1 MKTATI
7 LLALLAAAAPAWGQS
22 VRDYVEVQGA
32 RANKLIGYGLVT
44 GLNGQGDSPAGE
56 SARLLR
62 NLLQNLV
69 SPDAVVQKVESR
81 GIALVLVSAELPA
94 FQKKGT
100 RIDVQVS
107 TLGDAKSLAG
117 GELQLTDLRG
127 PSGRRDPHVYALAS
141 GRLVVA
147 GDAKRG
153 NPTVAAVPG
162 GAIVERELDHPFV
175 LEEDGRRFIRLVL
188 KRPDP
193 ALATQLAVQI
203 NAGALRTAEG
213 RRVDVASAV
222 DGGALRVRVPSVQ
235 EVREALG
242 AAPEADYEK
251 EPVRWLDRV
260 LGLPVVLAAPETP
273 AVVLHDATRTV
284 AWTGEVRLRAG
295 SVLLPPPA
303 PGARPAVFHAQDAQ
317 RLSDFL
323 ERVAPVV
330 GEHQLIDLVRALHD
344 AGLVD
349 GEVRSR

>member
-1 MKTATI
+1 MKTATV
-7 LLALLAAAAPAWGQS
+7 LLAVLGAAAPAWGQS
-22 VRDYVEVQGA
+22 VRDHVEVQGA
-32 RANKLIGYGLVT
+32 RANKLVGYGLVT

-81 GIALVLVSAELPA
+81 GVALVLVSAELPA

-100 RIDVQVS
+100 RIDVRVS
-107 TLGDAKSLAG
+107 ALGDAKSLAG

-141 GRLVVA
+141 GRLVVS
-147 GDAKRG
+147 GDGKRG
-153 NPTVAAVPG
+153 NPTAAAIPG

-175 LEEDGRRFIRLVL
+175 VEADGRRFVRLVL

-193 ALATQLAVQI
+193 SLASQLAVQI

-213 RRVDVASAV
+213 RPVEVASAI
-222 DGGALRVRVPSVQ
+222 DGGALRVRVPSAE
-235 EVREALG
+235 EVRTATG
-242 AAPEADYEK
+242 AEPEVDYEK
-251 EPVRWLDRV
+251 QPVRWLDRL
-260 LGLPVVLAAPETP
+260 LGLPVVLTGPETP
-273 AVVLHDATRTV
+273 AVVLHDASRTV
-284 AWTGEVRLRAG
+284 AWTGQVRLRAG
-295 SVLLPPPA
+295 SVLLPPA
-303 PGARPAVFHAQDAQ
+303 TSGARPAVFHARDAQ
-317 RLSDFL
+317 LLSDFL
-323 ERVAPVV
+323 EKVAPAV